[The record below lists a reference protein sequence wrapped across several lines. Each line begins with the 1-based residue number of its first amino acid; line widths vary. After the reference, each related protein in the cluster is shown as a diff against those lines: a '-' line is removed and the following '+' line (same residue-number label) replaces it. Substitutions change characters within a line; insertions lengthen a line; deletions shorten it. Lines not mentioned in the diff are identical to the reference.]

1 MYICV
6 KLLIMAIKKK
16 NVMMSEETHLKLL
29 EIRMKAYKVKGQ
41 LLTMENCILYLIEN
55 QKD

>member
-1 MYICV
+1 
-6 KLLIMAIKKK
+6 MAIKKK